1 MQNVMF
7 YDKCHLTRSVLDETK
22 KRTSRDMARQP
33 KGDLMGMINFTR
45 RGKLHHRADF
55 NCGYSEDSKYSV
67 GEIVAV
73 AQCYEDV
80 ASASSTTDY
89 YSLMGSLHDNY
100 AGIAIESIP
109 AWNNKMF
116 IKASLMPHQIKITN
130 VRVERLQDISDEDCI
145 KEGVWRA
152 ENAGMKGVSYWY
164 SNLVNSKFTTP
175 QQAFASLIN
184 KVSGKGTWESNPYV
198 WVYEFELLK

>member
-1 MQNVMF
+1 M
-7 YDKCHLTRSVLDETK
+7 HLTRSVLDETK

-33 KGDLMGMINFTR
+33 KGDIMGMINFTR

-145 KEGVWRA
+145 KEGVIKMIFKGGLSQNFEDMERFGFKGFP
-152 ENAGMKGVSYWY
+152 GMHY
-164 SNLVNSKFTTP
+164 TP
-175 QQAFASLIN
+175 QQAFTSLIN